1 MPQCENIRRM
11 FDGLAPGYD
20 AFNHIASLGID
31 RCWRRI
37 ALREVDGPRVLDEA
51 CGTGDFALATARKAR
66 REIRHARPDRASPPW
81 SIIGVDISE
90 RMLEVMRRKVD
101 SAGFAH
107 EAGSD
112 RPAVTVTAGTG
123 DCCDLRFPDDSFDSV
138 TVAFGMRNFEDR
150 EKALSE
156 VLRVL
161 RPGGRFVM
169 LELGVPRARL
179 VRFAYKLYLNGI
191 MPLIGRCLTGD
202 RAAYEYLSA
211 SVMAFPEPEKWLQ
224 TLLSAGFVTARHR
237 SLSLGIC
244 NLFVATAPDRSRS
257 LPMDGSEGF
266 GV

>member
-1 MPQCENIRRM
+1 MPQREIIRRM
-11 FDGLAPGYD
+11 FDGIAPGYD

-31 RCWRRI
+31 RRWRRI
-37 ALREVDGPRVLDEA
+37 ALREVDGPRILDEA

-66 REIRHARPDRASPPW
+66 RESRHARPDRASTPW
-81 SIIGVDISE
+81 SITGVDISE
-90 RMLEVMRRKVD
+90 RMLEVMRRKVA
-101 SAGFAH
+101 SAGFAP
-107 EAGSD
+107 EAGSGN
-112 RPAVTVTAGTG
+112 PAVTVTAETG
-123 DCCDLRFPDDSFDSV
+123 DCCDLHFPDGSFDSV

-179 VRFAYKLYLNGI
+179 VRFAYKLYLTGI

-211 SVMAFPEPEKWLQ
+211 SVLAFPKPEQWCR
-224 TLLSAGFVTARHR
+224 TLRSAGFETARHR

-244 NLFVATAPDRSRS
+244 NLFVATAPDRSRN
-257 LPMDGSEGF
+257 LPKGYNA
-266 GV
+266 